1 MFNDYFCVS
10 TMANTELEMSGEII
24 YLNLDTYLAQWL
36 THEYGTPVVF
46 PKNSYEN
53 DLLELS
59 LTTRPKNASE
69 EGLRGSVTVS
79 ISLPYFKNKDVR
91 FHNYLPI
98 EGQRALQK
106 CIRSRFIVC
115 LWQDLHKFG
124 NIGKQK
130 QDLIYAWM
138 AAHGIEATE
147 SNWNT
152 LAKIYQRRQDA
163 YRKLRRKD
171 NKRK

>member
-1 MFNDYFCVS
+1 
-10 TMANTELEMSGEII
+10 MANAILEMSEEVI
-24 YLNLDTYLAQWL
+24 YLKLDTYLAQWVV
-36 THEYGTPVVF
+36 HEYGTPVAF

-59 LTTRPKNASE
+59 LTVRPKNGTAE
-69 EGLRGSVTVS
+69 EETTEGKVP

-91 FHNYLPI
+91 YNNYLPK
-98 EGQRALQK
+98 EGQRAMQK
-106 CIRSRFIVC
+106 CIRSRFIVS

-130 QDLIYAWM
+130 QDLIYSWM

-147 SNWNT
+147 RNWNT

-163 YRKLRRKD
+163 YRKNQKKQRK
-171 NKRK
+171 NK

>member
-1 MFNDYFCVS
+1 
-10 TMANTELEMSGEII
+10 MANAILVMSEEVI
-24 YLNLDTYLAQWL
+24 YLKLETYLAQWVV
-36 THEYGTPVVF
+36 HEYGTPVAF

-59 LTTRPKNASE
+59 LTVRPKNGTAE
-69 EGLRGSVTVS
+69 EETTEGKVP

-91 FHNYLPI
+91 YNNYLPK
-98 EGQRALQK
+98 EGQRAMQK
-106 CIRSRFIVC
+106 CIRSRFIVS

-147 SNWNT
+147 RNWNT

-163 YRKLRRKD
+163 YRKNQKKQRR
-171 NKRK
+171 NR

>member
-1 MFNDYFCVS
+1 
-10 TMANTELEMSGEII
+10 MANTELEMSDEII
-24 YLNLDTYLAQWL
+24 YLNLDTYLAEWL
-36 THEYGTPVVF
+36 VHEYGTPVVF

-69 EGLRGSVTVS
+69 EGLPGAVMVP

-91 FHNYLPI
+91 YYNYLPI
-98 EGQRALQK
+98 AGQRVMQK
-106 CIRSRFIVC
+106 CIRSRFIVS
-115 LWQDLHKFG
+115 LWQELHRFG

-138 AAHGIEATE
+138 AAHGIEASE
-147 SNWNT
+147 RNWNT

-163 YRKLRRKD
+163 YRKLRSYVR
-171 NKRK
+171 KRKS